1 MNQKGSTILEVIISF
16 VIMVIITQMVITSFL
31 RSDKVIKNN
40 ERKENI
46 INVVN
51 NINNLFSA
59 DPVYFI
65 NNLDI
70 QYDIVYDN
78 NLYYLYYDYLF
89 KENSKSSNNYI
100 VINYY
105 KNNNIYT
112 IIINVYINNQLHNKY
127 NNLRRSI
134 RYEK

>member
-1 MNQKGSTILEVIISF
+1 MNQKGSTIFEVIISF
-16 VIMVIITQMVITSFL
+16 VIIVIITQMVITSFL

-40 ERKENI
+40 ERKENV
-46 INVVN
+46 INEVN
-51 NINNLFSA
+51 NIFNLFSA

-65 NNLDI
+65 DNLDI
-70 QYDIVYDN
+70 DYKIVYDD

-112 IIINVYINNQLHNKY
+112 LIISVYLNNQLHNKY
-127 NNLRRSI
+127 NNLQRSI
-134 RYEK
+134 RYER

>member
-70 QYDIVYDN
+70 QYDIVHDN

>member
-1 MNQKGSTILEVIISF
+1 M
-16 VIMVIITQMVITSFL
+16 IMVIITQMVITSFL

-70 QYDIVYDN
+70 QYDIVHDN

>member
-127 NNLRRSI
+127 NNLRRSM

>member
-16 VIMVIITQMVITSFL
+16 VIIVIITQMVITSFL

-40 ERKENI
+40 ERKENV
-46 INVVN
+46 INEVN
-51 NINNLFSA
+51 NIFNLFSA

-65 NNLDI
+65 DNLDI
-70 QYDIVYDN
+70 DYKIVYGD

-105 KNNNIYT
+105 KTDNIYT
-112 IIINVYINNQLHNKY
+112 LIISVFLNNQLHNKY
-127 NNLRRSI
+127 NNLQRSI
-134 RYEK
+134 RYER

>member
-134 RYEK
+134 RYET

>member
-16 VIMVIITQMVITSFL
+16 VIIVIITQMVITSFL

-40 ERKENI
+40 ERKENV
-46 INVVN
+46 INEIN
-51 NINNLFSA
+51 NIFNLFSA

-65 NNLDI
+65 DNLDI
-70 QYDIVYDN
+70 DYKIVYDD

-89 KENSKSSNNYI
+89 NENSKSSNNYI

-112 IIINVYINNQLHNKY
+112 LIISVYLNNQLHNKY
-127 NNLRRSI
+127 NKLQRSI
-134 RYEK
+134 RYER